1 MQQLGRNAKLV
12 GLITRCLQKAS
23 VYDTLDAE
31 LVGNLLDFVLNISF
45 ALHLPDINAA
55 SSLLHAL
62 WDLLQSP
69 VSPLPTDAS
78 P

>member
-1 MQQLGRNAKLV
+1 
-12 GLITRCLQKAS
+12 
-23 VYDTLDAE
+23 
-31 LVGNLLDFVLNISF
+31 VGNLLDFVLNISF